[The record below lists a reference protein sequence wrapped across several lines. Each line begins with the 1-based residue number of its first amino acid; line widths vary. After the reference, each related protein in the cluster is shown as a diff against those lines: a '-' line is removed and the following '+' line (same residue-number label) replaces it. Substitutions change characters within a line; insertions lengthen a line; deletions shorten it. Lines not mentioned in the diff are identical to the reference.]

1 MIEPSTLHFLQD
13 LRANN
18 YREWYH
24 AHKSACEAA
33 RNNVLETA
41 SEMIVGLNH
50 LDPSIGYP
58 DLRKC
63 MFRIARDTR
72 FSPDKTPYK
81 THIGLVFSPEGNT
94 HCRTSVFYLHIEPGG
109 SMLSG
114 GLYMPDKDRLKA
126 VREAIVDEWD
136 TFSALVHAPS
146 FHRTF
151 GDLCRE
157 EKTLKRVPAGFDKDF
172 PGADYLKL
180 TSFYVYKMFSDD
192 AVCHPSF
199 VDTALRTFKQMAPL
213 HLFLN
218 HALQA
223 QEPSL
228 RSGHPDRKSAL

>member
-1 MIEPSTLHFLQD
+1 MIDPNTFAFLQA
-13 LRANN
+13 LRENN

-24 AHKSACEAA
+24 AHKPACDAV

-41 SEMIVGLNH
+41 SEMIVGLNRI
-50 LDPSIGYP
+50 DPSIGYP

-109 SMLSG
+109 SFLSG

-126 VREAIVDEWD
+126 IREAIVEEWD
-136 TFSALVHAPS
+136 EFAAIIHTPAF
-146 FHRTF
+146 RENF

-157 EKTLKRVPAGFDKDF
+157 EKILKRVPTGFDKNF
-172 PGADYLKL
+172 PGAEYLKL
-180 TSFYVYKMFSDD
+180 TSFYVYKMFPDQ
-192 AVCHPSF
+192 AVCHPTF
-199 VDTALRTFKQMAPL
+199 VTEALRTFEQMAPL

-218 HALQA
+218 RALQS
-223 QEPSL
+223 E
-228 RSGHPDRKSAL
+228 